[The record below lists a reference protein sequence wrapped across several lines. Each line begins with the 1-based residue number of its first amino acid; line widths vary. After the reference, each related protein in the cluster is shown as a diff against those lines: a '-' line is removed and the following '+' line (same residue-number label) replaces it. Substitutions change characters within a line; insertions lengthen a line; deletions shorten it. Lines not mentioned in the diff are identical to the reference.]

1 MSIKVKLIILAVVS
15 LVATV
20 AIGFILFQNTV
31 TVKNEIEKE
40 RIISAVQN
48 NLFEREVLRDDYF
61 LYHEARPIDQL
72 KIVSVALDQL
82 LMQASKVFISADEQ
96 AIISRL
102 SDNKKFID
110 QSLSKIVTGS
120 PSAELEQS
128 LVSQI
133 LVKSQE
139 NITIASKLADNS
151 RNNVTASQQRAIFF
165 VLMFIVGISL
175 IIIIA
180 FYFIWRSVGEPII
193 TLKEAVVRIAALDFS
208 TTITTTS
215 GGGEL
220 GELGRAFNQ
229 MVIKLKESYSSL
241 ENRTQDLKNVNVAA
255 QNVLEDLNI
264 EKSKTEMANAKDEA
278 MLDSIG
284 DGVFAIDKTGI
295 IIIFNRKAEEISGW
309 RAVEALGK
317 QYRKILKFAMED
329 KPDVIK
335 DDFISQALGGKKVQ
349 IANHAVIIRKDGTK
363 LPVAD
368 SAAPVLNDEGKVQ
381 AVVVVFRD
389 VTKERAVDQAKTEFV
404 SLASHQLRTPL
415 SVVNWYT
422 EMLLTG
428 DVGKLNAEQKKYLD
442 EVYRGNQRMVTL
454 VNALLNVSRLEL
466 GTFVIE
472 PKPTDMSKAVQDTI
486 DEYKKQVDDK
496 KIKLS
501 RSLGKDIP
509 VIPADPKLLHMI
521 IENILSN
528 SIKYTPEGG
537 RIEVSL
543 SLDNQKNVLLKISD
557 TGYGIPKNQQ
567 DKIFTKLFRADNV
580 REKDTEGT
588 GLGLYIVKTIIDNSD
603 GKIWFTSEENKGT
616 TFFVTIPITG
626 MKKKEGTKTLS

>member
-208 TTITTTS
+208 TTTTTTTTTS

-335 DDFISQALGGKKVQ
+335 DDFISQALGGKKIQ

-415 SVVNWYT
+415 SIVNWYT
-422 EMLLTG
+422 EMLMTG
-428 DVGKLNAEQKKYLD
+428 DVGKLNAEQKKWRPHD
-442 EVYRGNQRMVTL
+442 G
-454 VNALLNVSRLEL
+454 
-466 GTFVIE
+466 GF
-472 PKPTDMSKAVQDTI
+472 
-486 DEYKKQVDDK
+486 
-496 KIKLS
+496 
-501 RSLGKDIP
+501 LGKIETFCGAYKCTND
-509 VIPADPKLLHMI
+509 LL
-521 IENILSN
+521 
-528 SIKYTPEGG
+528 TAPG
-537 RIEVSL
+537 R
-543 SLDNQKNVLLKISD
+543 
-557 TGYGIPKNQQ
+557 
-567 DKIFTKLFRADNV
+567 
-580 REKDTEGT
+580 
-588 GLGLYIVKTIIDNSD
+588 
-603 GKIWFTSEENKGT
+603 
-616 TFFVTIPITG
+616 
-626 MKKKEGTKTLS
+626 